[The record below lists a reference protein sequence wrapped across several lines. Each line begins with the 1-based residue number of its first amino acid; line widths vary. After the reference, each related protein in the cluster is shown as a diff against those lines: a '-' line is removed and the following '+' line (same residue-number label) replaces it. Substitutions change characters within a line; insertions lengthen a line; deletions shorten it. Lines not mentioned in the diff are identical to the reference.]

1 MRSRRGENCGV
12 FRSCSSWCDGKAF
25 LGRVHRYTARGD
37 PRHQGGEG
45 VAGTPGACSQVFCHP
60 IRCMSVMRYR
70 QRYVINTQSELQPP
84 QPPQPPQ
91 EPRSTRFFFAHSSG
105 ATSFVVSLAASQMMA
120 GGEVDGEGAARRR
133 RQRRLRSWLKHE
145 RQSVAMA
152 LAEYTHHASR
162 GQTRARAREEAG
174 SETYYAPRGLKT
186 LPPGTRPA
194 PLSEVSEPQVG
205 AVTVGY
211 VAASRTP
218 SLATPSLADSAGD
231 AVDAAAL
238 EFLVWAAFKTPEQ
251 IERSKQASWRKQR
264 KEAAKREKELAKVE
278 EEASSSQASSS
289 QRRRKM
295 KKKKKKLP
303 KTQVSVRSCSS
314 STGRSSS
321 WRRGRSSWS
330 VVAWWCYFWKLLRIQ
345 RISWFD
351 IGYNICVSLQRLCGD
366 YFWKMFRIHRISWFD
381 IGYNICVSLRSFLG
395 DDFVEMFVFS
405 VCGSTVDTRSLVYF
419 TIFYVKVDTARAVR
433 TGVWTYLSALYP
445 AVPCSVSAVTVITP
459 VIHYCMGGLA
469 CGELCS
475 SGPRFS
481 SHLRSVRCGV
491 VLGQGCSCPLLG
503 NDWPSWSRQCWMV
516 LHSWEVRGVSRVTSV
531 SSAARAV
538 RTHVVSLRYWLVQ
551 VPQVQVVW
559 KTVVSHISA
568 H

>member
-1 MRSRRGENCGV
+1 MPLHGE
-12 FRSCSSWCDGKAF
+12 
-25 LGRVHRYTARGD
+25 H
-37 PRHQGGEG
+37 
-45 VAGTPGACSQVFCHP
+45 VAG
-60 IRCMSVMRYR
+60 
-70 QRYVINTQSELQPP
+70 
-84 QPPQPPQ
+84 
-91 EPRSTRFFFAHSSG
+91 
-105 ATSFVVSLAASQMMA
+105 AAKRWR
-120 GGEVDGEGAARRR
+120 D
-133 RQRRLRSWLKHE
+133 RRLRAWH
-145 RQSVAMA
+145 RHVRTTVAMELPTA
-152 LAEYTHHASR
+152 LHHSAQR
-162 GQTRARAREEAG
+162 VEVPREGVEG
-174 SETYYAPRGLKT
+174 EQHYAPRRPKPPL
-186 LPPGTRPA
+186 PGTRPA
-194 PLSEVSEPQVG
+194 PLSEVSQPQVG

-211 VAASRTP
+211 VAAARTP

-238 EFLVWAAFKTPEQ
+238 DFLVWAAFKTPQQ

-278 EEASSSQASSS
+278 EEASSSQESSS

-330 VVAWWCYFWKLLRIQ
+330 MVAPLVSGSHLFACLACCLVRLWIHVFVSLQRLCGDYFLSLFRIQ

-366 YFWKMFRIHRISWFD
+366 YFWKMHRIQRISWFDIGYNICVSLQRLCGDFFWKMFRIQRIFWFD

-405 VCGSTVDTRSLVYF
+405 ACGSTVDTRSLVYF

-475 SGPRFS
+475 FGPRFS
-481 SHLRSVRCGV
+481 GHPRSVRCGA
-491 VLGQGCSCPLLG
+491 VLGHGCSCPLLG
-503 NDWPSWSRQCWMV
+503 NDWPSWSRQCWKV
-516 LHSWEVRGVSRVTSV
+516 LNSWG
-531 SSAARAV
+531 SSWV
-538 RTHVVSLRYWLVQ
+538 
-551 VPQVQVVW
+551 
-559 KTVVSHISA
+559 
-568 H
+568 